1 VTLTGSSRL
10 LHHPIV
16 IQLGEPL
23 LEIAGSLQSSAV
35 DGPGNRYVIFLQG
48 CNFDC
53 VACHNP
59 TTIGRCDACG
69 ACVDACPHGALSFPE
84 VGVVAYEEAACD
96 HCRACVAPCPIDS
109 DPAIRVVSAETVVD
123 EIRGVA
129 GFLSGITVTGGEPT
143 MQLEALVALFTA
155 IKADPELSRL
165 TTLVDS
171 NGTLDRAGWERLLP
185 VTDGAMIDLKAASP
199 DLHEHMTGHGNEPVK
214 RSIELLAPTGKLAE
228 VRLLVIEGVTD
239 TDAELEAWAAFVAGV
254 DPQIPVRVMT
264 FRHQGTRP
272 QAQEWPETSPEAAE
286 RVRDRLSGLA
296 LEAVLPP

>member
-10 LHHPIV
+10 VRHPIV
-16 IQLGEPL
+16 ISPGEPL

-84 VGVVAYEEAACD
+84 VGVVAYDEAACD

-109 DPAIRVVSAETVVD
+109 DPAIRVVSSETVVA
-123 EIRGVA
+123 EIREVA
-129 GFLSGITVTGGEPT
+129 GFLSGVTVTGGEPT
-143 MQLEALVALFTA
+143 MQLDALVALFTA
-155 IKADPELSRL
+155 IKADPDLRRL

-171 NGTLDRAGWERLLP
+171 NGTPDRAGWERLLP
-185 VTDGAMIDLKAASP
+185 VTDGAMIDLKAALP
-199 DLHEHMTGHGNEPVK
+199 GLHEQLTGHGNGPVK
-214 RSIELLAPTGKLAE
+214 KSIELLAAAGKLAE
-228 VRLLVIEGVTD
+228 ARLLVIEGVTD
-239 TDAELEAWAAFVAGV
+239 TDDELGAWAAFIGGV

-272 QAQEWPETSPEAAE
+272 QAQQWPETSTEAAQ
-286 RVRDRLSGLA
+286 RVRDRLTDLG
-296 LEAVLPP
+296 LEAVLPN

>member
-1 VTLTGSSRL
+1 MTLTGSSRL
-10 LHHPIV
+10 LRHPIV
-16 IQLGEPL
+16 IPLGEPL

-109 DPAIRVVSAETVVD
+109 DPAIRVVSAEAVVD
-123 EIRGVA
+123 EIRSVA
-129 GFLSGITVTGGEPT
+129 GFLSGVTVTGGEPT
-143 MQLEALVALFTA
+143 MQLDALVALFTA
-155 IKADPELSRL
+155 IKADPGLRRL

-199 DLHEHMTGHGNEPVK
+199 DLHERMTGHGNEPVK

-239 TDAELEAWAAFVAGV
+239 TDDELEAWAAFVTGV

-272 QAQEWPETSPEAAE
+272 QAQEWPETSPEAVE
-286 RVRDRLSGLA
+286 NVRDRLAGLG
-296 LEAVLPP
+296 LETILPT

>member
-1 VTLTGSSRL
+1 MTLTGSSRL
-10 LHHPIV
+10 VRHPIL
-16 IQLGEPL
+16 IPLDEPL

-84 VGVVAYEEAACD
+84 VGVVAYDEAACD

-123 EIRGVA
+123 EIRQVA

-143 MQLEALVALFTA
+143 MQLDALVALFA
-155 IKADPELSRL
+155 GVKADSKLSRL

-171 NGTLDRAGWERLLP
+171 NGTLDGPGWERLLP

-199 DLHEHMTGHGNEPVK
+199 ELHEQLTGHGNGPVK
-214 RSIELLAPTGKLAE
+214 NSIELLAVAGKLTE
-228 VRLLVIEGVTD
+228 VRMLVIEGVTD
-239 TDAELEAWAAFVAGV
+239 TDDELEAWATFVGGV
-254 DPQIPVRVMT
+254 DPQTPVRVMT
-264 FRHQGTRP
+264 FRHQGTRH
-272 QAQEWPETSPEAAE
+272 QAQQWPETSAE
-286 RVRDRLSGLA
+286 SAQRVRDRLAGLG
-296 LEAVLPP
+296 LKAVLPS